1 MSIFKKISYIFNTKQ
16 KIQSAFLC
24 LGLFIGA
31 ILELI
36 GVSLIAELVTI
47 ISSPEIIHENKLL
60 AFIYDVLGANST
72 RQFFLYIVLILIVVY
87 LLKNVYLMVMSYI
100 QYTFIY
106 NNQLRL
112 SGRLIDCYLKKPYT
126 YHLDKNSAEMI
137 RSIMLDAERFF
148 QLLLTAFSVFSEILI
163 CALMCLY
170 LLVVDWFITIAVVVI
185 LGAASG
191 LYILI
196 FRGKSKHNGEISQ
209 FNDGKMH
216 QAINQALGAVK
227 DIKILHREK
236 YFVDAFTSRGARKYR
251 AVRNNEVLGQ
261 APKYLIETVCIGA
274 ILMVLVVKIYSGQ
287 DLADMI
293 PQLAAFAMAAFK
305 LLPSVGKVDNYLN
318 LIIFLRPS
326 VDLIYRDIKETE
338 DMQGYLLK
346 DAGEYVESVNTQELS
361 INSAKYDEKK
371 DSHKESKVH
380 KVSQDNKDINAM
392 SESMPYADIRVS
404 NVSYRYPK
412 SDVDVVR
419 NVSFDIPSGTSVGLI
434 GPSGAGKS
442 TIADVILGILTP
454 TSGNVYYGDMDVHE
468 HPIKWSR
475 MLAYIPQTIFLADE
489 TIRSNVAFGIKED
502 RIDED
507 KVWQALEEAQLADY
521 IRTLPEGLD
530 TMVGE
535 RGVRLSGGQRQRIG
549 IARALYGNPQIL
561 VLDEATSALDSE
573 TETAV
578 MEAIDRLKGRKTMI
592 IIAHRLTTI
601 ANCSKIFKVS
611 EGNITDYT
619 EEFRRENH

>member
-1 MSIFKKISYIFNTKQ
+1 MSIFKKIGYVFNRKQ

-31 ILELI
+31 VFELV
-36 GVSLIAELVTI
+36 GVSLVAELVTL
-47 ISSPEIIHENKLL
+47 ISNPEVIETNKILNFAYRL
-60 AFIYDVLGANST
+60 FGAQSN
-72 RQFFLYIVLILIVVY
+72 REFFLDVVLSLIVIYVF
-87 LLKNVYLMVMSYI
+87 KNAYLMLMSYI

-148 QLLLTAFSVFSEILI
+148 QLLLTAFSVFTEVLI
-163 CALMCLY
+163 SGLLCIY
-170 LLVVDWFITIAVVVI
+170 LLVVDPVITLSVVVI
-185 LGAASG
+185 LGLVSG
-191 LYILI
+191 LYLLI
-196 FRGKSKHNGEISQ
+196 FHGKSKENGQISQ

-236 YFVDAFTSRGARKYR
+236 YFVDAFTMRGAKKYR
-251 AVRNNEVLGQ
+251 AVRNNEILGQ
-261 APKYLIETVCIGA
+261 TPKYLIETVCIGA
-274 ILMVLVVKIYSGQ
+274 ILIVLCVKLYMGT
-287 DLADMI
+287 DLNSMI

-326 VDLIYRDIKETE
+326 VDLIYRDIKDTE
-338 DMQGYLLK
+338 DMFGYELVDSIGCMDQAEGIK
-346 DAGEYVESVNTQELS
+346 VE
-361 INSAKYDEKK
+361 
-371 DSHKESKVH
+371 H
-380 KVSQDNKDINAM
+380 
-392 SESMPYADIRVS
+392 
-404 NVSYRYPK
+404 VSYRYPNTD
-412 SDVDVVR
+412 SDVLTDV
-419 NVSFDIPSGTSVGLI
+419 NFTIPTGKSIGLV

-454 TSGNVYYGDMDVHE
+454 TEGQVTYAGMNVHE
-468 HPIKWSR
+468 HPLKWAK
-475 MLAYIPQTIFLADE
+475 MLAYIPQAIFLADE
-489 TIRSNVAFGIKED
+489 TIRSNVAFGIREEE
-502 RIDED
+502 IEED
-507 KVWQALEEAQLADY
+507 KVWKALEEAQLADFVKS
-521 IRTLPEGLD
+521 LPEGLD

-549 IARALYGNPQIL
+549 IARALYGDPQIL

-573 TETAV
+573 TESAV
-578 MEAIDRLKGRKTMI
+578 MEAIDRLQGRKTMI

-601 ANCSKIFKVS
+601 QNCQMVYKVGDGKIVEATK
-611 EGNITDYT
+611 EYIQDNK
-619 EEFRRENH
+619 